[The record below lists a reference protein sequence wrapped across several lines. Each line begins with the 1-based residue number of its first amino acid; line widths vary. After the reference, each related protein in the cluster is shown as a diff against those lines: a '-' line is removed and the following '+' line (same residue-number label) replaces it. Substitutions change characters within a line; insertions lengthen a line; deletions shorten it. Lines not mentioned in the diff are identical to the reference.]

1 MNTITWQIENIKD
14 LGDGKIQVLWLCDAS
29 KDGIH
34 KAVAGYSVIELDS
47 SIVPNKTEQEI
58 LDICFENGV
67 DKLKNE
73 SNASELLEVEIL
85 NPTPQK
91 TDVKWNV
98 TKEEYEQA
106 KKEGRITKY

>member
-14 LGDGKIQVLWLCDAS
+14 LGDSKIQVLWLCDANR
-29 KDGIH
+29 DAMH

-58 LDICFENGV
+58 LDICFVNGL
-67 DKLKNE
+67 DKQKNE
-73 SNASELLEVEIL
+73 SDAIKLLEEEIL

-91 TDVKWNV
+91 IDVKWDIS
-98 TKEEYEQA
+98 KEEYEQA
-106 KKEGRITKY
+106 KKEGRITQY